1 MGSKAWK
8 LPGRSKCGGMSMKAG
23 DKASAAAYLKRASG
37 IYERK
42 DLDATAEYAELLIN
56 TGVLILELGGHSSAL
71 TYFERAAI
79 IMKKTLPPTH
89 PHLAAVYQNIT
100 VCHTTLGNTSAAAK
114 ARSTSTAVERRSQVA
129 CAGPGCKRKLKE
141 DGTAL
146 TMCAACLCTTT
157 AAWHARPRTGRLATR
172 RSARRCSGKR
182 RMEKSI

>member
-1 MGSKAWK
+1 
-8 LPGRSKCGGMSMKAG
+8 MKAG

-146 TMCAACLCTTT
+146 TMCAACLCTHYCSVACQT
-157 AAWHARPRTGRLATR
+157 ADWKAGHKAECKALQREKADGEKYIG
-172 RSARRCSGKR
+172 SAVAVGSVYLCVG
-182 RMEKSI
+182 